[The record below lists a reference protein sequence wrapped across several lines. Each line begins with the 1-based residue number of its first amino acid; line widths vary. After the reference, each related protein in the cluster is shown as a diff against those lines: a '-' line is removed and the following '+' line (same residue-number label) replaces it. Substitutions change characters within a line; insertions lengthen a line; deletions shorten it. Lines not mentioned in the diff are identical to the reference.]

1 LRRSSSFSASK
12 YSVVTSYST
21 KDTSPA
27 VAAWVK
33 QAAAIWSRYPR
44 CPHRFNVAVNVLR
57 CAAVQSQFGQHP
69 HRIGLTGRLHQA
81 REHQLEERLVP
92 DNVEPE
98 LSPSSLNHLDQ
109 DPRALPDHD
118 RLTRT
123 ALSQAQIQLALALMH
138 LLAAGLHQHR
148 QLSLRMRRPKMLDH
162 LVPPANTLSDLH
174 RRRSRRRPHLPQEHH
189 EKARYPPG

>member
-1 LRRSSSFSASK
+1 MLRLEVEGRHVVQHQGHVPTGGGLGEAGGRDLVAVSALPTPLQRRGERVAVRRS
-12 YSVVTSYST
+12 
-21 KDTSPA
+21 
-27 VAAWVK
+27 
-33 QAAAIWSRYPR
+33 
-44 CPHRFNVAVNVLR
+44 
-57 CAAVQSQFGQHP
+57 QSQFGQHP